1 MPVTEV
7 GAPGAVT
14 AIVVVVVV
22 LLVVVVV
29 VDVVVV
35 VVSGGGGAVVVV
47 VVDVVVVVEDVVV
60 VVEDVVVVVDDVVVV
75 GGTGVVGGT
84 VVVVVV
90 VVVVGGTVV
99 VVVVVVFTTGFV
111 VVVDLTVVVVVVGSV
126 VVVVVEDGGTV
137 VGGTVVVET
146 GTSVVGPKL
155 FMTSG
160 DETFLI
166 GTVVGTVKTTV
177 SASFETTRPLCGTND
192 SSALYSGFFK
202 SRSSSGGKPG
212 LTVETCSTGA
222 SSILVEFKSVSAVA
236 CFVTTV
242 SLPSRA
248 TSRTCTWLSDVCVV
262 ITKLVGADEPTGST
276 ALAETCGVSWFTAT
290 VKI

>member
-7 GAPGAVT
+7 GAPGAVA

-35 VVSGGGGAVVVV
+35 VVVLGGDGATVVVV
-47 VVDVVVVVEDVVV
+47 VEDVVVVVEDVVV
-60 VVEDVVVVVDDVVVV
+60 VVEDVVVVVEDVVLVED
-75 GGTGVVGGT
+75 
-84 VVVVVV
+84 

-111 VVVDLTVVVVVVGSV
+111 VVVGLTVVVVGSV
-126 VVVVVEDGGTV
+126 VGVVVVEDGGTV

-166 GTVVGTVKTTV
+166 GTVVGTFRTTT
-177 SASFETTRPLCGTND
+177 SASFETTRPVCGTND

-290 VKI
+290 VKV

>member
-1 MPVTEV
+1 MPVTDD
-7 GAPGAVT
+7 GAPGAVA

-29 VDVVVV
+29 
-35 VVSGGGGAVVVV
+35 SGGGGATVVV

-60 VVEDVVVVVDDVVVV
+60 V
-75 GGTGVVGGT
+75 GGT

-90 VVVVGGTVV
+90 V
-99 VVVVVVFTTGFV
+99 TTGFV
-111 VVVDLTVVVVVVGSV
+111 VVVELTVVVVGSV
-126 VVVVVEDGGTV
+126 VGVVVVEDDGII
-137 VGGTVVVET
+137 
-146 GTSVVGPKL
+146 VGPKL
-155 FMTSG
+155 FVTSG
-160 DETFLI
+160 EEEFLL
-166 GTVVGTVKTTV
+166 GAVVGTVKT
-177 SASFETTRPLCGTND
+177 ND
-192 SSALYSGFFK
+192 ASALYSGFFK

-222 SSILVEFKSVSAVA
+222 SSIFVEFRSVSAVA
-236 CFVTTV
+236 CLVTTV

-290 VKI
+290 VKV

>member
-1 MPVTEV
+1 
-7 GAPGAVT
+7 
-14 AIVVVVVV
+14 
-22 LLVVVVV
+22 
-29 VDVVVV
+29 
-35 VVSGGGGAVVVV
+35 
-47 VVDVVVVVEDVVV
+47 VVEDVVV

-75 GGTGVVGGT
+75 GGT
-84 VVVVVV
+84 VVVVEVVVEVV
-90 VVVVGGTVV
+90 VV
-99 VVVVVVFTTGFV
+99 TTGLV
-111 VVVDLTVVVVVVGSV
+111 VVVDLTVVVGGSV
-126 VVVVVEDGGTV
+126 VDVVVVE

-146 GTSVVGPKL
+146 GSSVVGPKL

-160 DETFLI
+160 EEVFLI
-166 GTVVGTVKTTV
+166 GTVVGEDKTTT
-177 SASFETTRPLCGTND
+177 SASFETTRPVFGTND

-222 SSILVEFKSVSAVA
+222 SSIFVEFRSVSAEA

-262 ITKLVGADEPTGST
+262 ITKLVGADELDAST
-276 ALAETCGVSWFTAT
+276 TRAETCGVSWFTAT
-290 VKI
+290 VKV

>member
-1 MPVTEV
+1 MPVTDD
-7 GAPGAVT
+7 GASGAVA

-29 VDVVVV
+29 
-35 VVSGGGGAVVVV
+35 SGGGGATVVV

-60 VVEDVVVVVDDVVVV
+60 VVEDVVVV
-75 GGTGVVGGT
+75 GGT

-90 VVVVGGTVV
+90 V
-99 VVVVVVFTTGFV
+99 TTGFV
-111 VVVDLTVVVVVVGSV
+111 FVVELTVVVVGSV
-126 VVVVVEDGGTV
+126 VGVVVVEDGGTV
-137 VGGTVVVET
+137 VVEDDGIT
-146 GTSVVGPKL
+146 VGPKL
-155 FMTSG
+155 FITSG
-160 DETFLI
+160 EEVFLL
-166 GTVVGTVKTTV
+166 GTVVGTVK
-177 SASFETTRPLCGTND
+177 TND

-222 SSILVEFKSVSAVA
+222 SSIVVEFRSVSAVA

-262 ITKLVGADEPTGST
+262 ITKLVGADELVAST

-290 VKI
+290 VKV